1 MSKENIMSLTDEEL
15 QLQLMEK
22 NVGRSVTFQT
32 DDGDRL
38 YGKITGASNT
48 EHYTVLID
56 GPWPWPWYV
65 RKEAIHFVEETAT
78 KIK

>member
-1 MSKENIMSLTDEEL
+1 MSKENTMITDEEL
-15 QLQLMEK
+15 QLELMEK
-22 NVGRSVTFQT
+22 NVGRSVSFQT

-38 YGKITGASNT
+38 HGKISGVSNT

-56 GPWPWPWYV
+56 CSWPWPWYV
-65 RKEAIHFVEETAT
+65 RKEAIHFVEETST

>member
-1 MSKENIMSLTDEEL
+1 MLGENTMITDEEL
-15 QLQLMEK
+15 QMELMEK

-38 YGKITGASNT
+38 YGKISGVSNT

-56 GPWPWPWYV
+56 CSWPWPWYV
-65 RKEAIHFVEETAT
+65 RKEAIHFVEDIST

>member
-1 MSKENIMSLTDEEL
+1 MLGENIMSLTDEEL
-15 QLQLMEK
+15 QMELMEK

-38 YGKITGASNT
+38 YGKISGVSNT

-56 GPWPWPWYV
+56 CSWPWPWYV
-65 RKEAIHFVEETAT
+65 RKEAIHFVEETST

>member
-1 MSKENIMSLTDEEL
+1 MLKENTMITDEEL
-15 QLQLMEK
+15 QLELMEK

-38 YGKITGASNT
+38 YGKISGVSNT
-48 EHYTVLID
+48 EHYTID
-56 GPWPWPWYV
+56 CSWPWPWYV
-65 RKEAIHFVEETAT
+65 RKEAIHFVEDTST